1 MQARSSS
8 FAAVRFL
15 DRNAV
20 LAALRRLAES
30 LRRADA
36 EVQSIVLFGSIARG
50 DFGRRSD
57 ADVLILLKSER
68 NDRRTDRIPRYLRA
82 FLDAP
87 VPVDVLPLTCG
98 ELQAEI
104 RAGSPFWRRALA
116 EGVLLAGDPVPRA

>member
-1 MQARSSS
+1 MQRRSSS
-8 FAAVRFL
+8 FAAAKFL
-15 DRNAV
+15 DREAV
-20 LAALRRLAES
+20 LAALRRLAET
-30 LRRADA
+30 LRRTDA

-57 ADVLILLKSER
+57 ADVLVLLKSDR
-68 NDRRTDRIPRYLRA
+68 HDRRMDRVPKYLPA

-104 RAGSPFWRRALA
+104 RAGNPFWRRALA
-116 EGVLLAGDPVPRA
+116 EGVLLAGEPVARA